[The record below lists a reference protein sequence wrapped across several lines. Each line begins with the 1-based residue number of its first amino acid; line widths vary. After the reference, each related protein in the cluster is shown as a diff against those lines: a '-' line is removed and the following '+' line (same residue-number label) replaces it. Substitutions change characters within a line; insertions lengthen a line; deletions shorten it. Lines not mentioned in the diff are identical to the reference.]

1 MPEGFTENSG
11 YWSMKTLINN
21 NGCFSRIVE
30 YFPIFKST
38 KLIEMKFLK
47 KLLKWI
53 VIIFGLLII
62 VLYITDTDY
71 LIKAVRTIYLQ
82 GYTTAYLEDYKKFDN
97 MVVEN
102 GIPQPW
108 PNHKNYNSVKE
119 TKALDSINKAN
130 KTIAYVII
138 KNDSIW
144 FENYYDGF
152 NENSQTN
159 SFSMAKSYVSG
170 LMGKAIEQGYIK
182 SLDQPVSDFLP
193 TFSDGLAAK
202 MTVGDLSSMAS
213 GTSWEEKYYSPFSI
227 VTRAYFDDNLEKVM
241 LGLKE
246 VDEPGQAFKYSSGD
260 TQLLAMVIEKATGK
274 KMYDYLTETFW
285 KPLNSENPTL
295 WQVDSESHDLVKA
308 YCCIASNAKDF
319 ARYGKL
325 FKDHGKWNGKQL
337 LDSTFVA
344 KSITPRFPES
354 PEYGYGWWMKDIDDK
369 HFFMMRGHL
378 GQYVIVEPNDNVIIV
393 RLGHS
398 KGNNKEVGAFTAD
411 IDSYIKEGYKM
422 LAND

>member
-1 MPEGFTENSG
+1 
-11 YWSMKTLINN
+11 
-21 NGCFSRIVE
+21 
-30 YFPIFKST
+30 
-38 KLIEMKFLK
+38 MKFLK

-53 VIIFGLLII
+53 FIVFGLLIL
-62 VLYITDTDY
+62 VLFITDTDY

-97 MVVEN
+97 AIVEN

-108 PNHKNYNSVKE
+108 PNHKNYNTIKE
-119 TKALDSINKAN
+119 TEALNDINKAN
-130 KTIAYVII
+130 GTIAYVII

-152 NENSQTN
+152 NEDSQTN

-193 TFSDGLAAK
+193 IFNEGLATK

-213 GTSWEEKYYSPFSI
+213 GTSWDEKYYSPFSI
-227 VTRAYFDDNLEKVM
+227 VTRAYFDDDLEKVM
-241 LGLKE
+241 LGLKV
-246 VDEPGQAFKYSSGD
+246 VDEPGQKFKYSSGD
-260 TQLLAMVIEKATGK
+260 TQLLAMVVEKATGK

-295 WQVDSESHDLVKA
+295 WQVDSEDHDLVKA

-319 ARYGKL
+319 ARFGKL
-325 FKDHGKWNGKQL
+325 FKDHGKWNGKQI
-337 LDSTFVA
+337 LDSAFVA

-354 PEYGYGWWMKDIDDK
+354 PQYGYGWWMKDIGKK

-398 KGNNKEVGAFTAD
+398 KGNNNEVGSFTAD
-411 IDSYIKEGYKM
+411 IDTYIEEAYKM
-422 LAND
+422 LNK